1 MTALWLADLLLIAF
15 IAWVVWER
23 RLTFGSPF
31 DAPITIG
38 TVLFGAGVVLTSPW
52 PVVAGF
58 PFPFIGRY
66 FALIVVGQF
75 CFLAAT
81 GFGIKAVYMRLLPDE
96 AVGAFMRRRI
106 APLIAVA
113 SAALVICFIASSL
126 TVTGPVDRPSFGSLD
141 GWLAASWI
149 VYFGTLAMLGL
160 ILSYGV
166 ARLRRDPRSVMLRIL
181 LPSLVIA
188 SLSAV
193 VIGYSVVSRG
203 NVNVWVAV
211 WLINYVAFIGTAM
224 AFMMQWRRR
233 VRALL
238 PRR

>member
-1 MTALWLADLLLIAF
+1 MTALWLANLVLIAF

-31 DAPITIG
+31 DSPITIG

-52 PVVAGF
+52 PVVAGV
-58 PFPFIGRY
+58 PFPFTGKY
-66 FALIVVGQF
+66 FVLIVIGQF
-75 CFLAAT
+75 CFLSAT
-81 GFGIKAVYMRLLPDE
+81 GFGIKAVYMRLLSDE
-96 AVGAFMRRRI
+96 AMGAFLSRRI

-113 SAALVICFIASSL
+113 SVALTICFIASSL
-126 TVTGPVDRPSFGSLD
+126 TMTGPVDRPSFASLD
-141 GWLAASWI
+141 GWLAVSWI
-149 VYFGTLAMLGL
+149 VYFGTLAVLGL

-166 ARLRRDPRSVMLRIL
+166 ARLRKDPRSVMLRIL

-193 VIGYSVVSRG
+193 VIGYTLVSSG
-203 NVNVWVAV
+203 HVNVWVAV
-211 WLINYVAFIGTAM
+211 WLINYAAFIGTAM

-233 VRALL
+233 VRALFN
-238 PRR
+238 RR